1 MIKKYILLIDE
12 KIVLFLLAI
21 NIDSGENRWCHLHIP
36 SCADIALIQINEEI
50 I

>member
-1 MIKKYILLIDE
+1 MIKKYILLIDDQN
-12 KIVLFLLAI
+12 VLFLLAI

-36 SCADIALIQINEEI
+36 SCADIALIQIYEEI